1 MAPAKEKR
9 QPSRRLIYFGVK
21 MASEE
26 QHTSPA
32 KSVPKACR
40 ESSIIEPVEYT
51 FDMNRDNKLDKY
63 SEHALITQ
71 KRLKPL

>member
-1 MAPAKEKR
+1 
-9 QPSRRLIYFGVK
+9 

-32 KSVPKACR
+32 KSVHKACR
-40 ESSIIEPVEYT
+40 ESSIIEPFEYT
-51 FDMNRDNKLDKY
+51 FDMKRDNKLDEY

-71 KRLKPL
+71 KETKNHLN